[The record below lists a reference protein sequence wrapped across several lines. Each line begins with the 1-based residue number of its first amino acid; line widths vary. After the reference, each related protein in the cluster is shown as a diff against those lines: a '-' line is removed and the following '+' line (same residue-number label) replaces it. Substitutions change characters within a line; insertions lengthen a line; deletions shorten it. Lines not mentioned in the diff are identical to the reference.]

1 MEVDWKKPENIKRLL
16 TISKRRNREAEIKK
30 SDIVF
35 LDMFL
40 DHAHK
45 NIELSVDDF
54 FGPLLITFLD
64 RASLYSQLLNRAIF
78 FRKRKDKEGISLIKE
93 AMKIDRICSE
103 DNVKTFSEQV
113 QHTEEN
119 EVSTETSNFK
129 KLWKIC
135 DRMIDRAEFLEKL
148 DILRN

>member
-1 MEVDWKKPENIKRLL
+1 
-16 TISKRRNREAEIKK
+16 
-30 SDIVF
+30 
-35 LDMFL
+35 
-40 DHAHK
+40 
-45 NIELSVDDF
+45 
-54 FGPLLITFLD
+54 
-64 RASLYSQLLNRAIF
+64 
-78 FRKRKDKEGISLIKE
+78 
-93 AMKIDRICSE
+93 MKIDRICSE